1 MKDTLK
7 QLNDSFDFIKPMGA
21 TVTSISLFANTHI
34 ILQDLAIILSIAYT
48 IFKLYKLNQN
58 TDEK

>member
-7 QLNDSFDFIKPMGA
+7 QLSDSFDFIKPMGA

-48 IFKLYKLNQN
+48 IYKLYKLNQN

>member
-7 QLNDSFDFIKPMGA
+7 QLSDSFDFIKPMGA

-34 ILQDLAIILSIAYT
+34 ILQDLAILLSIGYT
-48 IFKLYKLNQN
+48 IYKLYKLNQKPN
-58 TDEK
+58 EE

>member
-1 MKDTLK
+1 MKDTIK
-7 QLNDSFDFIKPMGA
+7 QLSDSFDFIKPMGA

-48 IFKLYKLNQN
+48 IYKLYKLNKN
-58 TDEK
+58 EK

>member
-7 QLNDSFDFIKPMGA
+7 QISDSFDFIKPMGA
-21 TVTSISLFANTHI
+21 TVTSISLFADTHI

-48 IFKLYKLNQN
+48 IFKLFKLHKPN
-58 TDEK
+58 EE

>member
-7 QLNDSFDFIKPMGA
+7 QLSDSFDFIKPMGA

-34 ILQDLAIILSIAYT
+34 ILQDLAILLSIAYT
-48 IFKLYKLNQN
+48 IYKLYKLNKN
-58 TDEK
+58 NEK

>member
-7 QLNDSFDFIKPMGA
+7 QLSDSFDFIKPLGA
-21 TVTSISLFANTHI
+21 TATSIGLFANTHI

-48 IFKLYKLNQN
+48 IFKLYKLNQKPN
-58 TDEK
+58 EE

>member
-7 QLNDSFDFIKPMGA
+7 QLSDSFDFIKPMGA

-48 IFKLYKLNQN
+48 IYKLYKLNKN
-58 TDEK
+58 EK